1 MPARVRVL
9 VTGAAGAGT
18 SSIARALAA
27 PLGAAAI
34 EADDC
39 HWLPTKPPYR
49 QARAVAERGALL
61 RAMLD
66 AAPRAVV
73 AGSIVGW
80 GRELEDGFD
89 LIVFVLTDARVRLE
103 RLRVREVARFGR
115 ADPQFLDWAAQYD
128 TGTTRGRNLARHRAW
143 LAQRSTPIL
152 ELDGAGALS
161 ASVAAIAAAL
171 QAATS

>member
-1 MPARVRVL
+1 
-9 VTGAAGAGT
+9 
-18 SSIARALAA
+18 
-27 PLGAAAI
+27 
-34 EADDC
+34 
-39 HWLPTKPPYR
+39 
-49 QARAVAERGALL
+49 
-61 RAMLD
+61 MLD
-66 AAPRAVV
+66 VV

-89 LIVFVLTDARVRLE
+89 LIVFVLTDTQVRLE

-171 QAATS
+171 